1 MPEDKYY
8 NDTPEDERLNE
19 EAEGAEVVDEAYED
33 QTAEEEDTDLDRL
46 LDFLVETLTSAKSIP
61 LNNNMRIVNLQ
72 MCMDIVEDIRNCL
85 PDQIRMSSIIID
97 NRDRL
102 LRDAKTSAE
111 SKIKAAESRANAA
124 IGAANLQA
132 NEIVNKAED
141 RAADIVE
148 KAETRARAMIDQSEI
163 TRLAHEEA
171 NQICEEA
178 RAKANEIR
186 LEANNYAQ
194 AILETLEGD
203 VTEALNVV
211 QKSMARQKDDMLRE
225 NAARAI
231 KD

>member
-8 NDTPEDERLNE
+8 SEVPGDERLNE
-19 EAEGAEVVDEAYED
+19 GAEAAEDYEANYDEEAAEG
-33 QTAEEEDTDLDRL
+33 EDTELDRL
-46 LDFLVETLTSAKSIP
+46 LDFLVETVTSAKSIP

-72 MCMDIVEDIRNCL
+72 MCLDIVEDIRNCL
-85 PDQIRMSSIIID
+85 PDEIRYSSEILKK
-97 NRDRL
+97 RDRI
-102 LRDAKTSAE
+102 LRDAQASAD
-111 SKIKAAESRANAA
+111 SKNQAAEARANAA
-124 IGAANLQA
+124 IDDANRRAQ
-132 NEIVNKAED
+132 ETVNNAED
-141 RAADIVE
+141 HAADIIE
-148 KAETRARAMIDQSEI
+148 QAETRARAMIDQSEI